1 LEGSE
6 YTLVAELEMHPRRRG
21 CMESPVAKLL
31 RFLRE
36 LREGEGIKVLTDSR
50 FPYRAV
56 EALVRKMGL
65 GFEHLGK
72 EGGYDA
78 CVVYKPRERGTNNN
92 R

>member
-1 LEGSE
+1 MGGSE
-6 YTLVAELEMHPRRRG
+6 YTLVAELRMYARQRG
-21 CMESPVAKLL
+21 CTESPVATLL

-65 GFEHLGK
+65 DFEHLGR
-72 EGGYDA
+72 EGEYDV
-78 CVVYKPRERGTNNN
+78 CVVYRAKDRGTC
-92 R
+92 